1 MLSDHNGNT
10 ASSAAATTAISV
22 AAESVITSAST
33 SALVAATPLEASAS
47 TPAVAVVVTE
57 SNGDVIQAWQYS
69 IADTVAP
76 NTVLKELERLSKEL
90 AQLMHHSAN
99 NARTH
104 ADTVLAIQVT
114 IAQLETNAGTD
125 KERRAIKKSTAV
137 LRAKNAVRM
146 TTRRLHAQKSGG
158 FDGICV
164 SYEAAASELHA
175 AIVQS
180 HASERG

>member
-76 NTVLKELERLSKEL
+76 NTVLKELER
-90 AQLMHHSAN
+90 
-99 NARTH
+99 
-104 ADTVLAIQVT
+104 
-114 IAQLETNAGTD
+114 
-125 KERRAIKKSTAV
+125 
-137 LRAKNAVRM
+137 
-146 TTRRLHAQKSGG
+146 
-158 FDGICV
+158 
-164 SYEAAASELHA
+164 
-175 AIVQS
+175 
-180 HASERG
+180 